1 MRKVFVGL
9 LVTMLVVCA
18 GIFGGL
24 NGQSK
29 DDPRNTKDPV
39 VCIPPGDLPIA

>member
-39 VCIPPGDLPIA
+39 VTVPEIDGPIG